1 MRRLLEPIVLT
12 ILLAGQVALFTRL
25 LHTAFYFDEGV
36 YLLALDAL
44 RSGQDLGTQV
54 FAAQPPVFYG
64 LLQLIAFALDPKPET
79 VRVGIVCLSAIGTLG
94 AWVVVRSIAGSLAGL
109 LAVALVIVSPPLPL
123 YAARVL
129 SDLPSLWLVL
139 ASVGV
144 AAAGRHRLTL
154 AASLTSGV
162 LIGLATGTKLSA
174 VIAAPLLVAVLARA
188 DRPLKAI
195 AGALVGATVSAI
207 AVVAWQIHA
216 LPQLMDSV
224 VRYHDAARTTPDVID
239 RWASIADLF
248 NARTPAFWLVTGGA
262 LVFVVRLM
270 RRRCS
275 MAEAAAWAWAGAALA
290 FLAFHAPLHENHL
303 VVLPIPLA
311 VAAAVSIGA
320 EVTRM
325 RETWRP
331 VVVLLLALAM
341 AAGFAQQWRRSQI
354 ALEREQPV
362 NVETARLLERRADA
376 DRFVVSDLPVA
387 ALLARRPVPGP
398 LVDPAFLRFETK
410 SLTARSA
417 LETID
422 RWCVE
427 AVAAGRAFLRQPILL
442 TGLRQRFRR
451 RENVLGA
458 TVFSSRRLPCDPVE
472 SPSH

>member
-25 LHTAFYFDEGV
+25 LHTGFYFDEGV
-36 YLLALDAL
+36 YLLALGAL
-44 RSGQDLGTQV
+44 QSGQDLGTQV

-64 LLQLIAFALDPKPET
+64 LLQLIASALDPRPET
-79 VRVGIVCLSAIGTLG
+79 VRVGIMCLSVIGTLG
-94 AWVVVRSIAGSLAGL
+94 AWIAVRSIAGSLAGL
-109 LAVALVIVSPPLPL
+109 LAVALVIVSPPVPL

-139 ASVGV
+139 ASIGV

-195 AGALVGATVSAI
+195 AGALVGATVCAI

-248 NARTPAFWLVTGGA
+248 NARTPAFWVVTGGA

-275 MAEAAAWAWAGAALA
+275 VAEAAAWAWAGAAFA

-325 RETWRP
+325 RDTWRP

-341 AAGFAQQWRRSQI
+341 AA
-354 ALEREQPV
+354 
-362 NVETARLLERRADA
+362 
-376 DRFVVSDLPVA
+376 
-387 ALLARRPVPGP
+387 
-398 LVDPAFLRFETK
+398 
-410 SLTARSA
+410 
-417 LETID
+417 
-422 RWCVE
+422 
-427 AVAAGRAFLRQPILL
+427 
-442 TGLRQRFRR
+442 
-451 RENVLGA
+451 
-458 TVFSSRRLPCDPVE
+458 
-472 SPSH
+472 